1 MARRQSTH
9 NAADNQEVADD
20 QGRSGSPHGPAQEP
34 SRSALPGGK
43 HDPRCGIVPRMG
55 IDLRRAPDPFR
66 YGVQVSRGLCHP
78 LSPVS
83 ALVFTMMG
91 DQVLCVTDPHE
102 RKWAPGS
109 C

>member
-1 MARRQSTH
+1 
-9 NAADNQEVADD
+9 
-20 QGRSGSPHGPAQEP
+20 
-34 SRSALPGGK
+34 
-43 HDPRCGIVPRMG
+43 MG
-55 IDLRRAPDPFR
+55 IDFRRAPDPFR

-102 RKWAPGS
+102 RKWALGA